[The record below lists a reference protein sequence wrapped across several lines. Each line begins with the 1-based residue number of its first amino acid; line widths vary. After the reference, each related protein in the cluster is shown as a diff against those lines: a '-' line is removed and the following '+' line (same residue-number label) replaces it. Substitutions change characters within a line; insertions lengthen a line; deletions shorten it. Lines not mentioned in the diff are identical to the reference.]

1 MQSHPPIVA
10 LVRDT
15 GDNRLRKLLTDE
27 VPGIVT
33 VVVGPHLSL
42 SLEKLLMTGQSPRLV
57 IVSGRLYPA
66 ERPELVS
73 LVRRV
78 IPGAEFLVVSAAED
92 KPPVLHQLGVDRVRH
107 LVISPAAGDTA
118 DAARGQLGHAV
129 KNLTEGT
136 PWTAVDYLKEG
147 TKVHEFPLCRSD
159 EKEAI
164 IAAVAGLID
173 GDSDETELFRQK
185 VALLTDEMLE
195 NALYAAPRTPE
206 GEQLYRKGEQR
217 PVSREEQIVF
227 RFGFDGETV
236 AMEATDG
243 WGSLRPETVIQHLA
257 KNQTLAGDVGETG
270 GRGIFI
276 IWQFLEQLYIS
287 ICPGRRTVVGG
298 HVRRSSPTDLEV
310 PRGFHIVTTACC
322 I

>member
-1 MQSHPPIVA
+1 
-10 LVRDT
+10 VRDA
-15 GDNRLRKLLTDE
+15 GDERLHKLLAE
-27 VPGIVT
+27 EIPGIVM

-78 IPGAEFLVVSAAED
+78 VPAAEFLVVSAADDE
-92 KPPVLHQLGVDRVRH
+92 PPVLHQLGLDRVRH
-107 LVISPAAGDTA
+107 LVISPAAAERSDNA
-118 DAARGQLGHAV
+118 SRRQLGRAAY
-129 KNLTEGT
+129 NLTAGT
-136 PWTAVDYLKEG
+136 PWSAADYLKRG
-147 TKVHEFPLCRSD
+147 TTVREFPLSRSD

-164 IAAVAGLID
+164 ITSIVALID
-173 GDSDETELFRQK
+173 GDGPDAELFRQK
-185 VALLTDEMLE
+185 VALLADEMLE
-195 NALYAAPRTPE
+195 NSLYAAPRTPE
-206 GEQLYRKGEQR
+206 GTQLYRKGEQR
-217 PVSREEQIVF
+217 PVTQEEQIVF

-236 AMEATDG
+236 AMEAADG

-257 KNQTLAGDVGETG
+257 KNQSFAGDVGETG

-276 IWQFLEQLYIS
+276 IWRFLEQLHIS

-298 HVRRSSPTDLEV
+298 HVRRSSPIDPEA
-310 PRGFHIVTTACC
+310 PKGFHIVTSPSC